1 MPAGPKALGDL
12 DDIWRYTAETWSL
25 DQADTYI
32 DELARSFETL
42 AATPEMA
49 RERTEFDPPVRIH
62 SHKSHMIIYTV
73 DDDHVM
79 VLRVLGGQ
87 QNWQAILQAISS

>member
-1 MPAGPKALGDL
+1 M
-12 DDIWRYTAETWSL
+12 WRYTAETWSL